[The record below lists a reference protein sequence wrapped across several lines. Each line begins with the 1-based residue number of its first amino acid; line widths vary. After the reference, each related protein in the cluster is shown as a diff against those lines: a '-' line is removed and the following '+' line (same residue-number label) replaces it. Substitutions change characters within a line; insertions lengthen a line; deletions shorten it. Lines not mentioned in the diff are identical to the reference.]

1 MEAKASI
8 QIGHVNDQEK
18 QKVSLT
24 YYIGSFD
31 SVKAAQE
38 GKYALDKIAEE
49 LGAEIS
55 DSALM
60 IGEADDKIAKKGA
73 TEIVTTIKQK

>member
-1 MEAKASI
+1 MEGKANI

-24 YYIGSFD
+24 YYLGSFD

-38 GKYALDKIAEE
+38 AKYAMDKVAEE
-49 LGAEIS
+49 LGAEIN
-55 DSALM
+55 DNALV
-60 IGEADDKIAKKGA
+60 IGEAEDKVAHKGA
-73 TEIVTTIKQK
+73 EEILTTIKE